1 MDLRVNDLQCVP
13 YGMDHWHIND
23 IRLASFSGR
32 GLVFSAVNPF
42 VFVGPETLRLH
53 QLRYHFAGLA
63 GANSG
68 EKTSDLILRSLH
80 ALCSPWDGPSRL
92 FLTVYFQEIE
102 QRLAQDQALH
112 EAARRLSG
120 LYHWQDWLF
129 SAPAALP
136 RAHLFAP
143 DFGPAKP
150 VSENDFAQV
159 AMALRIKGRFIA
171 VLTEASAPTPKAA
184 RQKRSRL
191 EAQDIEVLQLDS
203 TGGTAA
209 IIRLVDRI
217 VEAEGSSFW
226 QADPIPQGPFAPNTL
241 SI

>member
-13 YGMDHWHIND
+13 YGMDHWQMDD

-42 VFVGPETLRLH
+42 VFVGPGTLRLH
-53 QLRYHFAGLA
+53 QLRDHFAGLA
-63 GANSG
+63 GSNSG
-68 EKTSDLILRSLH
+68 ERTSDLILRSLH

-102 QRLAQDQALH
+102 QRLSQDEALL
-112 EAARRLSG
+112 EAAQRLSG

-143 DFGPAKP
+143 DFGPARP
-150 VSENDFAQV
+150 VGESDFVQV
-159 AMALRIKGRFIA
+159 AMAFRIKGRFMA

-209 IIRLVDRI
+209 VIRLIDRLL
-217 VEAEGSSFW
+217 EAEGPGFW
-226 QADPIPQGPFAPNTL
+226 QADPIPLGPFAPNAF

>member
-150 VSENDFAQV
+150 VSENDFVQV

-171 VLTEASAPTPKAA
+171 VLTEASSPTPKAA

>member
-1 MDLRVNDLQCVP
+1 M
-13 YGMDHWHIND
+13 
-23 IRLASFSGR
+23 
-32 GLVFSAVNPF
+32 
-42 VFVGPETLRLH
+42 
-53 QLRYHFAGLA
+53 
-63 GANSG
+63 
-68 EKTSDLILRSLH
+68 H

-92 FLTVYFQEIE
+92 ILTVYFQEIE

-150 VSENDFAQV
+150 VSENDFVQV

-171 VLTEASAPTPKAA
+171 VLTEASSPTPKAA

>member
-13 YGMDHWHIND
+13 YGMDHWQMGD
-23 IRLASFSGR
+23 IRLALFSGR

-42 VFVGPETLRLH
+42 VFVGPDTLRLH

-63 GANSG
+63 GTKSG
-68 EKTSDLILRSLH
+68 ERPSDLILRSLH

-102 QRLAQDQALH
+102 QRLGLDQALQ
-112 EAARRLSG
+112 EAAQRLSG
-120 LYHWQDWLF
+120 LYQWQDWLF
-129 SAPAALP
+129 SAPAVLP

-150 VSENDFAQV
+150 VSESDFVQI
-159 AMALRIKGRFIA
+159 AMALRIKGRFFA

-203 TGGTAA
+203 SGGTAA
-209 IIRLVDRI
+209 VIRLIDKVM
-217 VEAEGSSFW
+217 EAEGPDFW
-226 QADPIPQGPFAPNTL
+226 KADPIPQGPFAPTAFTL
-241 SI
+241 